1 AQLDSHP
8 LVALVAQAGLDRLYK
23 ESHQVVDLVALYRP
37 ITKWAATL
45 TRPESAAEMV
55 RKAFKQAQAERP
67 GATLLAVPEDVAPLE
82 ISGEALPVRQPVD
95 AAPSGAQVARAADL
109 LNGARSPVV
118 LAGAGASRDRCS
130 AALLRF
136 AGCLNVPVATT
147 FLGKGVF
154 PDSHPNALGTL
165 GFMRH
170 DYTNFGFDH
179 ADLVIAV
186 GYDLVEYPPARWC
199 PKRDKKILHLHKTMA
214 EVDASYP
221 VTVGIESNLAEALD
235 AIAAQA
241 EPKRSL
247 PAVVGRA
254 RGLLAE
260 ELERGQRDPS
270 FPVKPQRLVAD
281 IRTAL
286 GEADIVLA
294 DTGAVKMWMA
304 RLYPC
309 YQPETC
315 LVSNGLATM
324 AFALPGALAAK
335 LARPQCKVLATMGD
349 GAFLMSAQELE
360 TAVRE
365 RIPLVVLIWED
376 SAYGLIKW
384 KMDLE
389 LGRHCA
395 VDFRNPDFVKFAE
408 SFGATGYRIGAA
420 EELLPTLRKAL
431 AGDGVSVIACP
442 VDYSENMRLTDK
454 LGKLEASN
462 A

>member
-1 AQLDSHP
+1 
-8 LVALVAQAGLDRLYK
+8 
-23 ESHQVVDLVALYRP
+23 
-37 ITKWAATL
+37 
-45 TRPESAAEMV
+45 M
-55 RKAFKQAQAERP
+55 
-67 GATLLAVPEDVAPLE
+67 
-82 ISGEALPVRQPVD
+82 
-95 AAPSGAQVARAADL
+95 
-109 LNGARSPVV
+109 LNEARSPVV

-130 AALLRF
+130 ATLIRF
-136 AGCLNVPVATT
+136 SERLNLPVATT

-154 PDSHPNALGTL
+154 PDSHPSALGTI

-170 DYTNFGFDH
+170 DYVNFGFDQ
-179 ADLVIAV
+179 ADLVVTV

-199 PKRDKKILHLHKTMA
+199 PRGDKKVLHLHRSMA
-214 EVDASYP
+214 EVDANYP

-235 AIAAQA
+235 AIAARA

-260 ELERGQRDPS
+260 ELERGRRDPS

-281 IRTAL
+281 IRAAL

-324 AFALPGALAAK
+324 AFALPGAIAAK
-335 LARPQCKVLATMGD
+335 LAHPQCKVLAAVGD
-349 GAFLMSAQELE
+349 GAFLMSSQELE

-365 RIPLVVLIWED
+365 RIPLVVLVWVD
-376 SAYGLIKW
+376 GAYGLIKW

-395 VDFRNPDFVKFAE
+395 VDFGNPDFVKHAE
-408 SFGATGYRIGAA
+408 SFGAKGYRIGAA

-431 AGDGVSVIACP
+431 ADDGVSVIACP
-442 VDYSENMRLTDK
+442 VDYSENIKLTDK
-454 LGKLEASN
+454 LGKLETAQP
-462 A
+462 AGVAG